1 MLFTFAGSGHTNYT
15 SYTLEM
21 ICDLEFKSSP
31 ELKEALLLS
40 LVVNPTGEEGGFVA
54 GDIYQEGLNRGI
66 EPIVQKKD
74 ANFGAYHIRHL
85 WSRNIKDIQDLRST
99 FRTGVGLSKRSGRHK
114 DPHKKPE
121 FKTLLHEYKKAE
133 LHVRRPGRVING
145 KRTDGEN
152 VAKGRDVDNMQK
164 GIRALANGG
173 LKKWIG
179 KTTRARGLREDT
191 SNSALESGPNHGDSN
206 NTEMDD
212 DMWLCRDRDEDTS
225 FDGHMTFGVMHAKGG
240 EFVVEYEGDED
251 NIEDEMDGTAEI
263 SDVAN

>member
-1 MLFTFAGSGHTNYT
+1 MLFTFARSGHTNYT

-21 ICDLEFKSSP
+21 ICDLEYESSP
-31 ELKEALLLS
+31 ELKEASLLS
-40 LVVNPTGEEGGFVA
+40 LVVNQTGEEGGFVA

-114 DPHKKPE
+114 DSHEKPE
-121 FKTLLHEYKKAE
+121 FKTLLREYKKVE

-164 GIRALANGG
+164 GI
-173 LKKWIG
+173 
-179 KTTRARGLREDT
+179 
-191 SNSALESGPNHGDSN
+191 
-206 NTEMDD
+206 
-212 DMWLCRDRDEDTS
+212 
-225 FDGHMTFGVMHAKGG
+225 
-240 EFVVEYEGDED
+240 
-251 NIEDEMDGTAEI
+251 
-263 SDVAN
+263 